1 METQAVSF
9 EAEIG
14 FLRLVLAANDRE
26 NVLWP
31 PENSEFAVKTLLK
44 VRGTVPNLDD
54 AASIIGPE
62 VLEALAPAIIQK
74 RKLDNAFLGYHSG
87 CHYCGGTD
95 NLSKFDFALMR
106 VEQSG
111 RNWGEAAASVAL
123 SAVLLPLLDGGVFR
137 VPGKSFEG
145 AAVHLRLVACK
156 ACQVKEGNFFGA
168 FVLNE
173 KKAGKHPLWNEL
185 VSAGFTKF
193 LSHDTLPNE
202 FKFKHMVSLRL

>member
-145 AAVHLRLVACK
+145 AAVRE
-156 ACQVKEGNFFGA
+156 CQLFCV
-168 FVLNE
+168 
-173 KKAGKHPLWNEL
+173 
-185 VSAGFTKF
+185 
-193 LSHDTLPNE
+193 
-202 FKFKHMVSLRL
+202 